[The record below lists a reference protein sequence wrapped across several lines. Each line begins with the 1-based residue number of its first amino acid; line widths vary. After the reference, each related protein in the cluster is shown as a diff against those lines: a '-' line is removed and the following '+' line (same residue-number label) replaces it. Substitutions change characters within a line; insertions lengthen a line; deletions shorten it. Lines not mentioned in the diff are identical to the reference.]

1 MKKIFSKLRSNGSSR
16 EESDGGTITNVI
28 EDEDDAILDERISDL
43 KRRIEESNKRLQ
55 FLQEKAQL
63 YEFHQK
69 LMKSADN
76 ALTSSS
82 AKSRSFSG
90 KHVSKHRRI
99 NSTATGPQR
108 KRDPAHR
115 TVSHMS
121 LFTSATAAA
130 AAAAPPSQNVTTSRL
145 PFEPPKDTAPDTN
158 NTEDIL
164 SKLEEIKRE
173 KNKSKNRCEEP
184 EKKSPVAVK
193 KGKKVQV
200 NSSSPLSSS
209 ASSSSGS
216 SSSSSSSS
224 SGSKAS
230 VRARKGTTAIF
241 EEDRNELDFGDLSDI
256 KIGKKG
262 NYDAKI
268 KGKKAIKSKGK
279 GNVVTLNFG
288 DLSGISLDGL
298 QAPKAVPAS
307 SSAGKSSN
315 NLDFGDLSGLNFEP
329 SPSPSI
335 PTKKPVKREKSK
347 SPSLPLSSSLS
358 SSSSSA
364 SFKES
369 KSPQSSASS
378 TSSSSHSSSSSSINS
393 SSSGKSM
400 STSSLTSS
408 GYISSSSSS
417 STSSSSS
424 SISSGASSSS
434 SEAISIS
441 SSQSRS
447 RSSSSEERE
456 GKGEEMEGGEAGLR
470 HQKRHANNGRRH
482 HHRHTE
488 SKSGTTNVNDLLAQ
502 LDEKSRASKPD
513 LGDLSSINLDDIS
526 MPPEPAKTA
535 LPARKKGKQK
545 GSDVRAKGNNSEKVN
560 AGDDEYEV
568 AVVDTPES
576 STGVSMESEDGA
588 HKSKRSFFDLSILDT
603 LAKLSRRKKEEK
615 RKRKIEKKKKEKEK
629 EEKEEEKERDS
640 PIKTKSKL
648 KSSLSSSPEKEK
660 EKEKEKTKEREKEKD
675 KIPAVLHYGV
685 SEDANVAGLHRGKK
699 KTTFTKGKGI
709 LSAKA
714 HDLMDDA
721 HITITPFFGD
731 ASQALFGVFDGYA
744 GPEAARAACK
754 HFPLVLRSA
763 LRRGALRS
771 PARGIKATTWRSIYK
786 KTDERLEGC
795 ECVGTTCTTVFCW
808 AKGAARY
815 LQAANVGD
823 SLAFLC
829 RAGKA
834 VPLTVEHKVT
844 NPSERK
850 RLREINPEITDK
862 ATRVNGIA
870 VSRCL
875 GSSFVKMDDK
885 SGIVCTPDVSE
896 VFKIGTED
904 SFVIVASDGLWDVMS
919 GQEACNM
926 VRDMNEA
933 NAMSK
938 KLIKAALKKKKCMD
952 NVTVI
957 VILLK

>member
-1 MKKIFSKLRSNGSSR
+1 MKKIFSKLRSNGSSK
-16 EESDGGTITNVI
+16 EESDGGSISNVT
-28 EDEDDAILDERISDL
+28 EDEDDSILDERISEL

-76 ALTSSS
+76 ALTTSS
-82 AKSRSFSG
+82 ANSRSFSG
-90 KHVSKHRRI
+90 KRVSKHRRI

-108 KRDPAHR
+108 RRDITHR

-121 LFTSATAAA
+121 LFCGAAT
-130 AAAAPPSQNVTTSRL
+130 PQNVNTARL
-145 PFEPPKDTAPDTN
+145 SFEPPKDTAPDAG

-173 KNKSKNRCEEP
+173 RNKNKNKCDEI
-184 EKKSPVAVK
+184 EKKTVLTK
-193 KGKKVQV
+193 KGKKIQG
-200 NSSSPLSSS
+200 NSSSPLSSQS
-209 ASSSSGS
+209 QS

-224 SGSKAS
+224 SDSMAS

-241 EEDRNELDFGDLSDI
+241 EEDRGELDFGDLSDI
-256 KIGKKG
+256 KISKKA
-262 NYDAKI
+262 NCEIKI
-268 KGKKAIKSKGK
+268 KSRKTANKNKGK
-279 GNVVTLNFG
+279 GNAIPLNFG

-298 QAPKAVPAS
+298 QAPKAVPAAS
-307 SSAGKSSN
+307 STTKSSN

-335 PTKKPVKREKSK
+335 VTKKPVKKERARSPSSK

-358 SSSSSA
+358 SSSA
-364 SFKES
+364 
-369 KSPQSSASS
+369 
-378 TSSSSHSSSSSSINS
+378 SSSSSSSPPSAPGKEPKS
-393 SSSGKSM
+393 SSSASDSSSSSPSGKSM

-408 GYISSSSSS
+408 EYISSS
-417 STSSSSS
+417 SSSSS
-424 SISSGASSSS
+424 SISSGASSSAS
-434 SEAISIS
+434 SSGAISIS
-441 SSQSRS
+441 SSQSQPS
-447 RSSSSEERE
+447 SSAATSSSSSSSSAAEEE
-456 GKGEEMEGGEAGLR
+456 VNGGGEGQLR
-470 HQKRHANNGRRH
+470 HQKRHTGTGRSHRH
-482 HHRHTE
+482 RHRHTE
-488 SKSGTTNVNDLLAQ
+488 SKSGTTNINDLLAQ
-502 LDEKSRASKPD
+502 LDEKSKASKPD

-526 MPPEPAKTA
+526 MPPEPTKPA
-535 LPARKKGKQK
+535 LPRKKGKQK
-545 GSDVRAKGNNSEKVN
+545 GTDARAKNNSEKVSA
-560 AGDDEYEV
+560 AGRDAADDDNINECEAAV
-568 AVVDTPES
+568 ADTPES
-576 STGVSMESEDGA
+576 EEGA
-588 HKSKRSFFDLSILDT
+588 HKGKRGFFDLSILDT
-603 LAKLSRRKKEEK
+603 LAKLSRRKKEEQ
-615 RKRKIEKKKKEKEK
+615 RKRKIEKKKKEKVKRKEK
-629 EEKEEEKERDS
+629 EKTKEKGKET
-640 PIKTKSKL
+640 PIKTKSQL
-648 KSSLSSSPEKEK
+648 KSSSPEKEKIKEKEK
-660 EKEKEKTKEREKEKD
+660 EKEKEKM
-675 KIPAVLHYGV
+675 PAVLHYGV
-685 SEDANVAGLHRGKK
+685 SEDANVAGLRRGKK
-699 KTTFTKGKGI
+699 KTTFNKGKGI

-721 HITITPFFGD
+721 HIAITPFFGD

-744 GPEAARAACK
+744 GPEAACAACK
-754 HFPLVLRSA
+754 HLPLVLRSA

-771 PARGIKATTWRSIYK
+771 PARGIKPTTWRSIYK

-850 RLREINPEITDK
+850 RLREVNPEITDK

-875 GSSFVKMDDK
+875 GSSFVKMDEK

-896 VFKIGTED
+896 VFKIGPED
-904 SFVIVASDGLWDVMS
+904 SFAVVASDGLWDVMS

-926 VRDMNEA
+926 IKDMNDA
-933 NAMSK
+933 PAMSK